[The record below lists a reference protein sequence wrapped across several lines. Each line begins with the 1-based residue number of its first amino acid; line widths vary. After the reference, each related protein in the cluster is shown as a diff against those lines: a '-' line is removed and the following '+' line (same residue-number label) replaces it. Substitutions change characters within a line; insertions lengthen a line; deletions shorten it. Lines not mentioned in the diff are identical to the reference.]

1 MTGLNDPVGANL
13 VSSLSRPGG
22 NITGMATLNDA
33 AIFKLLELLPSVFPN
48 ARRIAVLL
56 NPTNPSKPILLGPIS
71 AQISQLGLSIV
82 PVEVAT
88 PAALESAFQEI
99 RNEAADVLLV
109 APDNA
114 LISISSDI
122 VSRALAQGLPVIST
136 SGESAQ
142 AGGLISYGYLRRE
155 SIERAALYIK
165 KILAGTLPSDLPVE
179 QPSAFH
185 MVVNVKTA
193 RLLGLTI
200 PPSLLARADEVIE

>member
-1 MTGLNDPVGANL
+1 M
-13 VSSLSRPGG
+13 
-22 NITGMATLNDA
+22 
-33 AIFKLLELLPSVFPN
+33 
-48 ARRIAVLL
+48 
-56 NPTNPSKPILLGPIS
+56 
-71 AQISQLGLSIV
+71 
-82 PVEVAT
+82 
-88 PAALESAFQEI
+88 
-99 RNEAADVLLV
+99 LLV

-122 VSRALAQGLPVIST
+122 VSKALAQGLPVIST
-136 SGESAQ
+136 AVESAQ

-165 KILAGTLPSDLPVE
+165 KVLAGTPPSDLPIQ

-185 MVVNVKTA
+185 MVVNAKTA